1 MEKTKKVLISG
12 ASIAG
17 LTLAYWL
24 IEYGFEVTVIE
35 KNEGLRLGG
44 QNIDVKGPAWEI
56 AKKMGLDKKIEAA
69 TTTEVGIRFV
79 DTNNKTV
86 AEFPKDNALSMT
98 QEIEILRGDLV
109 EILHEAI
116 KDKTAFLFGNQVST
130 LKETDAEVLVGF
142 EKGKAA
148 SYDVVLIAEGI
159 GSHSRQLVF
168 GNSVKFE
175 YLGLYSAYLTIE
187 KAKSDTRW
195 ARWCNTVGG
204 IVFLIR
210 PDNHGT
216 TRACVFFRSPERGY
230 EKLPLQKQKEV
241 LINKIKGVGWEA
253 ERISREIEAT
263 NDLYFERVSQVK
275 APHWHKGRV
284 AMVGDAA
291 YCATPIAGKGTD
303 AAITGAY
310 ILAGELA
317 SEKYIGQAFSNYEAL
332 MRPYI
337 EKIQKRPPGVPRLV
351 YPKTKFGVA
360 VLNKLFGLAASA
372 AAKFITKLFAGSKS
386 SPKKEIELKDYV
398 REVGDQRG
406 H

>member
-1 MEKTKKVLISG
+1 MVSG

-35 KNEGLRLGG
+35 KNNGLRLGG

-56 AKKMGLDKKIEAA
+56 VKKMGMDQKIMEA

-79 DTNNKTV
+79 DTDNKTV

-98 QEIEILRGDLV
+98 QEIEILRGDLI
-109 EILHEAI
+109 EILYEPI
-116 KDKTAFLFGNQVST
+116 KDNATFLFGNQIKT
-130 LKETDAEVLVGF
+130 IKETGSAVEIVF
-142 EKGKAA
+142 EKGNPA
-148 SYDVVLIAEGI
+148 SYDLVLIAEGI
-159 GSHSRQLVF
+159 GSHTRQLVF

-175 YLGLYSAYLTIE
+175 YLGLYSAYLTVE

-230 EKLPLQKQKEV
+230 EKLSIEEQKKV
-241 LINKIKGVGWEA
+241 LNDKIKDVGWESP
-253 ERISREIEAT
+253 RISREIETT
-263 NDLYFERVSQVK
+263 NDLYLERVSQVK
-275 APHWHKGRV
+275 APQWQKGRI

-310 ILAGELA
+310 ILAGELVLQ
-317 SEKYIGQAFSNYEAL
+317 KDHDQAFSNYEAL

-351 YPKTKFGVA
+351 YPKTRFGVA
-360 VLNKLFGLAASA
+360 VLNTLFGIAASA
-372 AAKFITKLFAGSKS
+372 PARFITGIFAGSKS
-386 SPKKEIELKDYV
+386 HPKKEIELKAYTKKIKV
-398 REVGDQRG
+398 NY
-406 H
+406 